1 MRYNPNG
8 PDWYPFIVTGLITVA
23 KGLLPG
29 VSEMGSR
36 GHSLDLQSYC
46 HFPGMVGALGALGGK
61 HVAELR
67 QR

>member
-1 MRYNPNG
+1 MAPIG
-8 PDWYPFIVTGLITVA
+8 IHLLSQGTSQLLP
-23 KGLLPG
+23 GLLPG